1 MRRYVTVCA
10 VVLAAS
16 ALPADVLKVSLPGCR
31 AGKLPESL
39 FADIREGETSIPQTR
54 LPFFDEDG
62 VYRRPPPEARAFR
75 SVAVE
80 ERVRRAVRE
89 IPDAKFALLFENCFP
104 NPLDT
109 TVSYRMLPDGDDDT
123 FVYTGDI
130 PAMWL
135 RDSSAQVWPY
145 LPFMKDDEP
154 LRRMIRGVI
163 RRQFRSIM
171 IAPYANAFNPAAN
184 GKGHPD
190 APTEMKPELWERKYE
205 IDSLCYPIRLA
216 YAYWRRSG
224 DASIF
229 DEQWTAALDRILET
243 FRTQQ
248 RKNGWKTPYRFAGS
262 GVPNHGYGAPARPV
276 GLIASFFRPSD
287 DACVYPFL
295 VPSNFFAVDV
305 MRKAAKICEAMRQDI
320 VRAKSCRDLADEVEV
335 ALRRYAVVNHPKYG
349 DIYAFEV
356 DGFGNALL
364 IDDANVPSL
373 LALPYFSFVS
383 KDDPVYLNT
392 RRFVLSSDNPYFFEG
407 NAGAGI
413 GGPHCGFD
421 RIWPMSYVIKAMTAS
436 DDAEI
441 AECLRMIRNSD
452 AGKGLMHESYDK
464 DDPSQFSR
472 AWFAWA
478 NSLFGEL
485 VLSLIDGGK
494 VDLFACH

>member
-1 MRRYVTVCA
+1 MKIL
-10 VVLAAS
+10 VVLLFVCT
-16 ALPADVLKVSLPGCR
+16 ALACR

-39 FADIREGETSIPQTR
+39 FSDMKDDETSIPQSR
-54 LPFFDEDG
+54 LPFFDKDG
-62 VYRRPPPEARAFR
+62 VYHRPPSEERAFR
-75 SVAVE
+75 SAAVE
-80 ERVRRAVRE
+80 ERIRKAVSD
-89 IPDAKFALLFENCFP
+89 IPDAKLTLLFENCFP
-104 NPLDT
+104 NTLDT
-109 TVSYRMLPDGDDDT
+109 TVSYRTLPDGDDDT

-154 LRRMIRGVI
+154 LRRMIRGVV
-163 RRQFRSIM
+163 RRQFRSIA
-171 IAPYANAFNPAAN
+171 IDPYANAFNPVAN

-216 YAYWRRSG
+216 YGYWRRSG

-229 DEQWTAALDRILET
+229 DGQWTVALDRILET
-243 FRTQQ
+243 FRAQ
-248 RKNGWKTPYRFAGS
+248 RRKGGWKTPYRFAGG
-262 GVPNHGYGAPARPV
+262 GVPNHGYGAPVRPV

-305 MRKAAKICEAMRQDI
+305 LRKAAEICEATGGGAG
-320 VRAKSCRDLADEVEV
+320 RAKNCRDLADEVEA
-335 ALRRYAVVNHPKYG
+335 ALYRHAVVKHPKYG

-373 LALPYFSFVS
+373 LALPYFSAVR

-392 RRFVLSSDNPYFFEG
+392 RRFVFSRDNPYFFEG
-407 NAGAGI
+407 KAGAGI